1 MASCTYRPYIVK
13 YKYLTFFYVFVETH
27 GLLDPLVSSALER
40 LHSGFRPAT
49 ALQYNSMF
57 RHFLEFLEMAQLPTL
72 QVNTVTLLSYMEYLH
87 QKGLSHPNIS
97 NHLSA
102 IRASFI
108 MYGLDTQAF
117 RDERI
122 PLFVKALRI
131 NAPLS
136 LKSQKIITIQML
148 QQILSIC
155 DSLSEPLIFKALYLF
170 TFFSFLRMS
179 NILPHSVARFDATRH
194 LLRGDL
200 IFAQNY
206 CTIIIKW
213 TKTLQDRQQSRTI
226 SIPHLGDSLLCPIKA
241 LQLMFQKYPAE
252 KNSPLFLQ
260 CRQGSLVPLTD
271 SVARKHLKRVSLLLQ
286 IQPPLT
292 FHLFRKSATTW
303 AFHNGVPM
311 NQIMQHGTW
320 TSDAVWR
327 YIHSLPTPDSHVSRT
342 FRHLLYL

>member
-1 MASCTYRPYIVK
+1 M
-13 YKYLTFFYVFVETH
+13 
-27 GLLDPLVSSALER
+27 SSALER

-49 ALQYNSMF
+49 ALQYNRMF
-57 RHFLEFLEMAQLPTL
+57 RDFLQFLKIAQLQTN
-72 QVNTVTLLSYMEYLH
+72 QVNTIILLSYMEYLH
-87 QKGLSHPNIS
+87 QKGQSHANIA
-97 NHLSA
+97 NHLTG
-102 IRASFI
+102 IRSSFI
-108 MYGLDTQAF
+108 LYGLNTEAF

-148 QQILSIC
+148 QQILQTC
-155 DSLSEPLIFKALYLF
+155 DLLADPVLFKALYLF

-179 NILPHSVARFDATRH
+179 NILPHSVKQFDGTRH

-200 IFAQNY
+200 IFSQNY
-206 CTIIIKW
+206 CTVIIKW

-226 SIPHLGDSLLCPIKA
+226 SIPNLGHSMLCPIKA
-241 LQLMFQKYPAE
+241 LQLMFQKFPAQ

-260 CRQGSLVPLTD
+260 AKQGTFLPLTD
-271 SVARKHLKRVSLLLQ
+271 SIARKHLKQVSLLLC

-311 NQIMQHGTW
+311 QQIMQHGTW
-320 TSDAVWR
+320 SSDAVWR
-327 YIHSLPTPDSHVSRT
+327 YIHSLPTPDSQVSCT
-342 FRHLLYL
+342 FRQFLYL